1 MWGLGQ
7 RISQNMAIK
16 HIPVVEYNKLE
27 FTANNCVIF
36 QNDVRILSLKPL
48 QAKTIMFLNMVAKKM

>member
-7 RISQNMAIK
+7 HISQNMAVK

-36 QNDVRILSLKPL
+36 QNDVRILRKNHFK
-48 QAKTIMFLNMVAKKM
+48 QKQ

>member
-7 RISQNMAIK
+7 HISQNMAIK
-16 HIPVVEYNKLE
+16 HKPVVEYNKLE

-36 QNDVRILSLKPL
+36 QNDVRIFSLKPL
-48 QAKTIMFLNMVAKKM
+48 QRSEERRVGKECVP